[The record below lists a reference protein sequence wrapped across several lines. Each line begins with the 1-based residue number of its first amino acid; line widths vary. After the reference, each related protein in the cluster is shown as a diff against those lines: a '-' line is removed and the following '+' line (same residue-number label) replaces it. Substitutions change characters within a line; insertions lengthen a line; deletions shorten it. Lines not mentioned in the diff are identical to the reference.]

1 MNNEKNKIEWD
12 VRHGVALS
20 HLRKRN
26 EYSIRQPALK
36 NPKTLEMIC
45 TLALSNADVLH
56 GEMLRTLRRSP
67 PLLREKLLSSIST
80 MPLRVTLEPAL
91 RENRQLLNS
100 FDKIC
105 SLMSHLYV
113 ASEKDRYSFNS
124 IPQRFTLPYAKS
136 DDRLVMRLRFVAI
149 VQMCSNINY
158 ATYGN
163 AFENDPG
170 LCYTLNNICKRQ
182 KHLPDTFVEKS
193 ICHAIKCAY
202 GYRMRRNDK
211 VRTRSSTVVSCHSCA
226 YGGYPKTMVALC
238 GRKSDDA
245 NRQTLCLVCCEFTSS
260 YVYEMIPTKHANPP
274 M

>member
-1 MNNEKNKIEWD
+1 MSNGKNKIEWD
-12 VRHGVALS
+12 VRRGVALS
-20 HLRKRN
+20 HPRKRN
-26 EYSIRQPALK
+26 ENSTCQPALK
-36 NPKTLEMIC
+36 NPKTLEMIS
-45 TLALSNADVLH
+45 TLALSNANVLH

-80 MPLRVTLEPAL
+80 VPLRVTLEPTL
-91 RENRQLLNS
+91 QENRPLLNS
-100 FDKIC
+100 FDIIC
-105 SLMSHLYV
+105 SVMSHLYV

-202 GYRMRRNDK
+202 GHRMRRNDT
-211 VRTRSSTVVSCHSCA
+211 VHTRTVVSCHSCA
-226 YGGYPKTMVALC
+226 YGRYPKTMVALC
-238 GRKSDDA
+238 GRNSDDA
-245 NRQTLCLVCCEFTSS
+245 NRQTLCLVCCAFTSS
-260 YVYEMIPTKHANPP
+260 YVYEMMPTKHANPP